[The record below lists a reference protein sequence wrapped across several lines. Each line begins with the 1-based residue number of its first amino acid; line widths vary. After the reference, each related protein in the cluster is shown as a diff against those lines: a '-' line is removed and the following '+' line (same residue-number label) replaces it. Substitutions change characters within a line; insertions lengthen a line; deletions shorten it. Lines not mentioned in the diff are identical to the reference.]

1 MEPINIMI
9 WFKCAELEAER
20 SKWLNTKLS
29 VALYTYP
36 QFLATPFLKTGNS
49 PLPSKGAVR
58 IFNPALLFTL
68 CGIRKITTLARDHR
82 PIAHQTRATKVGA
95 RHFPS
100 LKILPGRLHR
110 WSGMHL
116 QSVLQT
122 SKWGEGAVELRSG
135 SHLIIRGTALVQAR
149 DSIVKNAGLAVP
161 TSDRREAIKG
171 SNVVQHAPLGGG
183 PFC

>member
-1 MEPINIMI
+1 MNLNIILYYSAVFFSPKFLPRFVSFFFVMSRVSGNVFWYQAPYKHWTGQIATALGTWICVQTEWKVVEPINIMI
-9 WFKCAELEAER
+9 LFKCAELEEER

-110 WSGMHL
+110 
-116 QSVLQT
+116 
-122 SKWGEGAVELRSG
+122 
-135 SHLIIRGTALVQAR
+135 
-149 DSIVKNAGLAVP
+149 
-161 TSDRREAIKG
+161 
-171 SNVVQHAPLGGG
+171 
-183 PFC
+183 